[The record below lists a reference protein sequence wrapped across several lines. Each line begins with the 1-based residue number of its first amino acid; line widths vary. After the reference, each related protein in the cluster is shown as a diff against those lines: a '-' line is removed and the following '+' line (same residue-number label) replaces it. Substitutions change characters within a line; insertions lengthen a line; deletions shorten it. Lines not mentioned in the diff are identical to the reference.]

1 MKRRAIVAFAL
12 AATSALAAPA
22 PVEVDVTLRDTGY
35 LLGDLV
41 DETIAL
47 HLSPTQRIDPDSL
60 PVPGRVQP
68 WLEVRRTV
76 IGAREADGVETLVVT
91 YQTFAEAEQPTRAP
105 IPAFTLRVRDGAD
118 VIPVEVPERSFLMSP
133 GLPSPLTD
141 RDRETRPSPPPAL
154 LPEWP
159 ALAGIGASALIA
171 LVLGVFLL
179 WRYDRLPLLP
189 RNPGPLVR
197 TWRRWRRVDANAID
211 DADQTALL
219 RDIHAALARSAGETL
234 YPATLPRLF
243 ERAPYLAPL
252 RTRIESTFAASWHRF
267 YGVGEIAGV
276 PARDVLALLR
286 EAADRE
292 RRVPC

>member
-1 MKRRAIVAFAL
+1 MTAPSLALRAGIS
-12 AATSALAAPA
+12 SA
-22 PVEVDVTLRDTGY
+22 
-35 LLGDLV
+35 
-41 DETIAL
+41 
-47 HLSPTQRIDPDSL
+47 
-60 PVPGRVQP
+60 PGRVIP
-68 WLEVRRTV
+68 GRAHRAGIVRPRGPASGRRSIRAIRYEEPPSSKPTPPPAKASPKTQAPPA
-76 IGAREADGVETLVVT
+76 GKAAKGKEPPAKKAR
-91 YQTFAEAEQPTRAP
+91 QKPK
-105 IPAFTLRVRDGAD
+105 
-118 VIPVEVPERSFLMSP
+118 P
-133 GLPSPLTD
+133 GD

>member
-1 MKRRAIVAFAL
+1 MRRFSVAFAFV
-12 AATSALAAPA
+12 ATTALAAPT
-22 PVEVDVTLRDTGY
+22 PVDVDVTLRDTGY

-41 DETIAL
+41 DETVAL
-47 HLSPTQRIDPDSL
+47 HLSPTQRIDADSL

-76 IGAREADGVETLVVT
+76 LGARDADGVQTLVVT

-105 IPAFTLRVRDGAD
+105 IPAFTIRISDGAD

-141 RDRETRPSPPPAL
+141 RDRETRPSPTPQRL
-154 LPEWP
+154 SETG
-159 ALAGIGASALIA
+159 ALAGIAASAMIAIA
-171 LVLGVFLL
+171 LGMFLL
-179 WRYDRLPLLP
+179 WRYDRLPFLP

-197 TWRRWRRVDANAID
+197 AWRRWRRIDASAID
-211 DADQTALL
+211 DADKAELL
-219 RDIHAALARSAGETL
+219 RDVHAALARSAGETL

-252 RTRIESTFAASWHRF
+252 RATIESTFAASWQRF
-267 YGVGEIAGV
+267 YGGADVAEPSAS
-276 PARDVLALLR
+276 DVLAMLR

>member
-1 MKRRAIVAFAL
+1 MRRSVVAFAFV
-12 AATSALAAPA
+12 ATTALAAPA
-22 PVEVDVTLRDTGY
+22 PVDVEVTLRDTGY

-41 DETIAL
+41 DETVAL
-47 HLSPTQRIDPDSL
+47 HLSPTQRIDSESL

-68 WLEVRRTV
+68 WLEVRRAV
-76 IGAREADGVETLVVT
+76 LADRDANGVQTLVVT

-133 GLPSPLTD
+133 GLPSPLSD
-141 RDRETRPSPPPAL
+141 RDRETQPSPAPQL
-154 LPEWP
+154 LPQTG
-159 ALAGIGASALIA
+159 ALVGIATSALVAIA
-171 LVLGVFLL
+171 LGAFLL
-179 WRYDRLPLLP
+179 WRYDRLPFLR

-197 TWRRWRRVDANAID
+197 AWRRWRRVDGDAIG
-211 DADQTALL
+211 DAGKTELL
-219 RDIHAALARSAGETL
+219 RDVHAALAGSAGETL

-252 RTRIESTFAASWHRF
+252 RADIEATFSASWRRF
-267 YGVGEIAGV
+267 YGGADIADV
-276 PARDVLALLR
+276 SANDVLALLR